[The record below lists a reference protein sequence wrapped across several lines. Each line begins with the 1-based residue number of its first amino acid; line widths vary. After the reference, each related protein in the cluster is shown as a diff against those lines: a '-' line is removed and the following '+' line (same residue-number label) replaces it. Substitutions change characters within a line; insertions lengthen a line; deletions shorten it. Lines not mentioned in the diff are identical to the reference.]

1 MYLGNCFKDTP
12 PISPARRQ
20 AVSPEA
26 FYSRLVAMRARRTD
40 TFIIDRGFRHIPN
53 EEDLTGSTHAFWLI
67 RR

>member
-1 MYLGNCFKDTP
+1 MYLGLYFENMP

-26 FYSRLVAMRARRTD
+26 FYSHLVAMRARRTY

-53 EEDLTGSTHAFWLI
+53 REDMSGSTHAFWLI